1 MSKLI
6 YAENMNRYI
15 QYSDTY
21 KSLHNIYYNNNYY
34 TIEEILDGELTDEE
48 AILLIRENLD
58 IL

>member
-1 MSKLI
+1 
-6 YAENMNRYI
+6 MNRYI

-21 KSLHNIYYNNNYY
+21 KSLHNIYYNNDYY